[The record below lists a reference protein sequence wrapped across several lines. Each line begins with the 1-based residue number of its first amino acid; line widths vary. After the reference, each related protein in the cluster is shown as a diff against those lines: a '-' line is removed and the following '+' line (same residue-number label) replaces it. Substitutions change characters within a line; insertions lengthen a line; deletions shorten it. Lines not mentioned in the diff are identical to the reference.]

1 MALTNDQITAQNFK
15 DFYTQILPYLNGG
28 NYVEKSVTA
37 GLLKNDGTVDTTTYA
52 SEQGVESL
60 IDSTVGWTGK
70 NLLRIPSDIVSNAVG
85 VNGITYTVNRN
96 SDGEVTSIV
105 LNGTASANTDIQL
118 VKSSHNFAPPTGNY
132 IFSSGVESNNI
143 QMRVEGYNGS
153 TWVKFVATSVS
164 PAAVNLDYNGYEKIS
179 VSFRVNSGTQLDNV
193 PFYFMFRDAKVTDA
207 TYEPYH
213 KSVEECLEEINDK
226 LSYLEQSVTLSTSAS
241 TTVTF
246 TDSSITANSFIEYA
260 CSVWDLVPESITG
273 AAGSCT
279 IVLPKVD
286 SAQSVTV
293 RIYVR

>member
-1 MALTNDQITAQNFK
+1 MSNKNFMAYGDAETVLTGFANDIKTK
-15 DFYTQILPYLNGG
+15 
-28 NYVEKSVTA
+28 
-37 GLLKNDGTVDTTTYA
+37 A
-52 SEQGVESL
+52 SEAGTESL
-60 IDSTVGWTGK
+60 INSTVGWTGK
-70 NLLRIPSDIVSNAVG
+70 NLLHIPSETVTTTE
-85 VNGITYTVNRN
+85 NGMDFTINRN
-96 SDGEVTSIV
+96 SDGEVTSV
-105 LNGTASANTDIQL
+105 EVSGTATANTYFL
-118 VKSSHNFAPPTGNY
+118 LAPHLNIPAGLIY
-132 IFSSGVESNNI
+132 SGCPA
-143 QMRVEGYNGS
+143 NGS
-153 TWVKFVATSVS
+153 DATYNLRIASMDGATLVAK
-164 PAAVNLDYNGYEKIS
+164 DNGNGGTTIA
-179 VSFRVNSGTQLDNV
+179 NSDARALIAIMNGINMGTAENPKV
-193 PFYFMFRDAKVTDA
+193 FYPMLRDSRITDP

-226 LSYLEQSVTLSTSAS
+226 LSYLEQTVTLSTSAS